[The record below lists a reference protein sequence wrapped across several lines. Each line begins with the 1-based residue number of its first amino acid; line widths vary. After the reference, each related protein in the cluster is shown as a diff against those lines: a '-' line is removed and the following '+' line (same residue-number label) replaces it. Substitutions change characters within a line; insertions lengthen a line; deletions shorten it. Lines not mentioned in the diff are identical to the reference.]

1 MTQPPTG
8 PFDAPDP
15 FRKEP
20 SEPAQPSQPEQ
31 PTWQQPSAPPPAQ
44 PPAGY
49 GQPQYGNPG
58 DGQYGQQYAQ
68 QPYAQPGYG
77 QPGYGAPQAFGNPTG
92 PFFINYLGQEQGP
105 IEFGHLAQ
113 MAVSGQLKSD
123 TAVRS
128 ADSPQYVLAK
138 DVPGLFSD
146 KDWLTTVLL
155 SWLLGS
161 FGVDR
166 FYLGYTGLGV
176 AKLLTCGGLGIWSI
190 IDLILV
196 LLRKVPDAQG
206 RPLR

>member
-1 MTQPPTG
+1 MTQPPSG
-8 PFDAPDP
+8 PFDAP
-15 FRKEP
+15 EP
-20 SEPAQPSQPEQ
+20 YQQPAGQPQPDQ
-31 PTWQQPSAPPPAQ
+31 PTWQPPPSQPPAQ

-49 GQPQYGNPG
+49 GQQAYGNPSDPYAG
-58 DGQYGQQYAQ
+58 QQYGQPAGQPYAQ
-68 QPYAQPGYG
+68 QPYG
-77 QPGYGAPQAFGNPTG
+77 QPGYGAPQAFGNPAG

-105 IEFGHLAQ
+105 IEFGQLAQ

-128 ADSPQYVLAK
+128 YDSPQYVLAK

-176 AKLLTCGGLGIWSI
+176 AKLLTCGGIGIWAI